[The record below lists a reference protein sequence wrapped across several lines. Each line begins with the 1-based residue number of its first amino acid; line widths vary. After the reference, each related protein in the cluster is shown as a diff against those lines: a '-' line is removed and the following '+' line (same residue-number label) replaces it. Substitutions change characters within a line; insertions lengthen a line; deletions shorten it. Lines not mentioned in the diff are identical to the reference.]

1 MPPRATRREDRLEP
15 ARRGITQAGDELAPR
30 LKRLIV
36 ATLRLE
42 GLDPESIGDDQLLF
56 GEGLGLDSIDA
67 LELVVAIE
75 REFAIAIPEGKV
87 DHDVFH
93 SVRTPGALAR
103 RAPRRSATC
112 ATPGREAPAP

>member
-1 MPPRATRREDRLEP
+1 MSPVTDVDR
-15 ARRGITQAGDELAPR
+15 IAPDLLLR

-36 ATLRLE
+36 ATLRIE

-75 REFAIAIPEGKV
+75 REFAVAIPEGKV
-87 DHDVFH
+87 DHDVFR
-93 SVRTPGALAR
+93 SVRTLALWITERIAQRDSGGA
-103 RAPRRSATC
+103 P
-112 ATPGREAPAP
+112 

>member
-1 MPPRATRREDRLEP
+1 MSPRSEIATP
-15 ARRGITQAGDELAPR
+15 AHELLPR

-42 GLDPESIGDDQLLF
+42 GLDPASIGDDQLLF

-75 REFAIAIPEGKV
+75 REFSVAIPEGKV
-87 DHDVFH
+87 DQDVFR
-93 SVRTPGALAR
+93 SVRTLALWLAER
-103 RAPRRSATC
+103 LAQTALRDCHLQS
-112 ATPGREAPAP
+112 PAP

>member
-1 MPPRATRREDRLEP
+1 VA
-15 ARRGITQAGDELAPR
+15 ELAPR

-42 GLDPESIGDDQLLF
+42 GLDPDSIGDDALLF

-75 REFAIAIPEGKV
+75 REFAVAIPEGKV

-93 SVRTPGALAR
+93 SIRTLALWLAERLALRDRRDAPSGAV
-103 RAPRRSATC
+103 AP
-112 ATPGREAPAP
+112 

>member
-1 MPPRATRREDRLEP
+1 LSPSGKVLHAAE
-15 ARRGITQAGDELAPR
+15 ELAPR

-36 ATLRLE
+36 GTLRLE
-42 GLDPESIGDDQLLF
+42 GLDPASIGDDQLLF

-75 REFAIAIPEGKV
+75 RDFAVVIPDGKV

-93 SVRTPGALAR
+93 SVRTLAIWLAER
-103 RAPRRSATC
+103 IAAAEATGPASRPRAVSP
-112 ATPGREAPAP
+112 

>member
-1 MPPRATRREDRLEP
+1 MKASDKATLSAE
-15 ARRGITQAGDELAPR
+15 QLAPR

-42 GLDPESIGDDQLLF
+42 GLEPESIGDDQLLF

-75 REFAIAIPEGKV
+75 REFAVAIPEGKV

-93 SVRTPGALAR
+93 SVRTLAIWLAERLSQSAPRAPGDQGAPSDAR
-103 RAPRRSATC
+103 RGIAKP
-112 ATPGREAPAP
+112 

>member
-1 MPPRATRREDRLEP
+1 MKPRGKAATSV
-15 ARRGITQAGDELAPR
+15 AELAPR

-42 GLDPESIGDDQLLF
+42 GLDPDSIGDDALLF

-75 REFAIAIPEGKV
+75 REFAVAIPEGKV

-93 SVRTPGALAR
+93 SIRTLALWLAERLALRDRRDAPSGAV
-103 RAPRRSATC
+103 AP
-112 ATPGREAPAP
+112 

>member
-1 MPPRATRREDRLEP
+1 VKPRRPTASSAEAL
-15 ARRGITQAGDELAPR
+15 QPR

-42 GLDPESIGDDQLLF
+42 GLDPEGIGDDQLLF

-75 REFAIAIPEGKV
+75 REFAVVIPEGKV
-87 DHDVFH
+87 DHDAFH
-93 SVRTPGALAR
+93 SVRTLAR
-103 RAPRRSATC
+103 WLDGHLVRRDL
-112 ATPGREAPAP
+112 RIPAVPS

>member
-1 MPPRATRREDRLEP
+1 MRPRRKSTTPGE
-15 ARRGITQAGDELAPR
+15 ELAPR

-75 REFAIAIPEGKV
+75 REFAVAIPEGKV
-87 DHDVFH
+87 DHDVFR
-93 SVRTPGALAR
+93 SVRTLALWLAEQIAQRDDR
-103 RAPRRSATC
+103 RE
-112 ATPGREAPAP
+112 TPS

>member
-1 MPPRATRREDRLEP
+1 VRASSKATIP
-15 ARRGITQAGDELAPR
+15 AEELAPR

-42 GLDPESIGDDQLLF
+42 GLEPEAIGDDQLLF

-75 REFAIAIPEGKV
+75 REFAVVIPEGKV

-93 SVRTPGALAR
+93 SVRTLALRLAERLAQNVSSPAADGRRGAAK
-103 RAPRRSATC
+103 P
-112 ATPGREAPAP
+112 

>member
-1 MPPRATRREDRLEP
+1 MRARSKATIP
-15 ARRGITQAGDELAPR
+15 AEELAAR

-42 GLDPESIGDDQLLF
+42 GLEPEAIGDDQLLF

-75 REFAIAIPEGKV
+75 REFAVAIPEGKV

-93 SVRTPGALAR
+93 SVRTLALWLAER
-103 RAPRRSATC
+103 LAQSVPSPAADGR
-112 ATPGREAPAP
+112 REAAKP